1 MELTIWEKA
10 LDDAIRSAEMLVR
23 KLKALKTLSGAEEKL
38 AGSTSAAKLS
48 EGVTLRVR
56 SLPGHTGHPMAQ
68 EFLRSAIREAVPVEL
83 GFTEQGWFCLRMPML
98 LPRKEKSSRSYL
110 RGFLY
115 PALEK
120 FTADLDPIRYP
131 NCVMI
136 FRQYKAEQMAQLQQ
150 EKEELEK
157 ERRKSQEMLEELLAL
172 KAQLTKL
179 QTCSGTA
186 LTKQTKLASLC
197 VL

>member
-23 KLKALKTLSGAEEKL
+23 KLKALKSLGGTEEKL
-38 AGSTSAAKLS
+38 AGSVSAAMLS

-56 SLPGHTGHPMAQ
+56 SLPGHTGHPLAR
-68 EFLRSAIREAVPVEL
+68 ECLRSAIWEAVPVEL

-115 PALEK
+115 PALEE
-120 FTADLDPIRYP
+120 FTAELEPIRYP

-136 FRQYKAEQMAQLQQ
+136 FRLSMTTAA
-150 EKEELEK
+150 
-157 ERRKSQEMLEELLAL
+157 R
-172 KAQLTKL
+172 
-179 QTCSGTA
+179 SGNIGIT
-186 LTKQTKLASLC
+186 TTSS
-197 VL
+197 